1 VPTNNTPTGPAAP
14 VQHLSNPH
22 HSHTTPNQRPSP
34 QTVKVWPVQHRPLAL
49 VSVLAVGDYLLWNWS
64 LQGNHDVLALISGL
78 TLVLLA
84 IALIWLV
91 ALNVGRLLAGAAQ
104 RRGARSRGA
113 HRTTAAKRSGARPAR
128 SDRGV
133 PVGAAAQTAEMTAQQ
148 QQRQGGEPASSS
160 KLAA

>member
-1 VPTNNTPTGPAAP
+1 
-14 VQHLSNPH
+14 
-22 HSHTTPNQRPSP
+22 
-34 QTVKVWPVQHRPLAL
+34 LAL

-84 IALIWLV
+84 IALFWLV

-104 RRGARSRGA
+104 RRSARSRGA
-113 HRTTAAKRSGARPAR
+113 HRTTAARRPGSQPAR
-128 SDRGV
+128 SGRGM
-133 PVGAAAQTAEMTAQQ
+133 PVGAATHAAEMTAQQ
-148 QQRQGGEPASSS
+148 QRQGGEQASSS

>member
-1 VPTNNTPTGPAAP
+1 M
-14 VQHLSNPH
+14 
-22 HSHTTPNQRPSP
+22 
-34 QTVKVWPVQHRPLAL
+34 QHRPLAL

-104 RRGARSRGA
+104 HRSARSRGA
-113 HRTTAAKRSGARPAR
+113 RRTTAARRPDSQPARPGREMPGSVATQ
-128 SDRGV
+128 STG
-133 PVGAAAQTAEMTAQQ
+133 MTAQ

>member
-1 VPTNNTPTGPAAP
+1 V
-14 VQHLSNPH
+14 H
-22 HSHTTPNQRPSP
+22 
-34 QTVKVWPVQHRPLAL
+34 HRPVAL

-78 TLVLLA
+78 TLVLLV

-91 ALNVGRLLAGAAQ
+91 ALNAGRLLAGAAQ
-104 RRGARSRGA
+104 RRGARARRA
-113 HRTTAAKRSGARPAR
+113 LRTAAAGRPSAGAR
-128 SDRGV
+128 G
-133 PVGAAAQTAEMTAQQ
+133 GAAQTAEMTA